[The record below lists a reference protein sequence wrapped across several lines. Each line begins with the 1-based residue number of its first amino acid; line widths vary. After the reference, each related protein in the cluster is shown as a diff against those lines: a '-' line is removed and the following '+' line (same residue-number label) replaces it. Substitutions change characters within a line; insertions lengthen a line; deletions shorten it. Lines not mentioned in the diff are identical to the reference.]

1 MQGGEVQW
9 TMDITSEDA
18 DAKAV
23 CQHSALHHLV
33 YKAANHLVDTTTM
46 VSVAGLAGLQLS

>member
-1 MQGGEVQW
+1 
-9 TMDITSEDA
+9 MDITSEDV
-18 DAKAV
+18 DAKAI